1 MTDSK
6 RMTEG
11 DRLDI
16 KLFLQDEIEEAKEEL
31 ASAKQG
37 TEPEHRNGPIP
48 EELQQQI
55 EACEARL
62 RALISES
69 KRSGLKALQAAQKR
83 MHRMIQNGSFS
94 LQAAHY
100 QHERENDARRRAVC
114 DQIGYTG
121 PGYYEAPIERP
132 SACL

>member
-1 MTDSK
+1 
-6 RMTEG
+6 MTEG

-37 TEPEHRNGPIP
+37 TEPEHRDGPIP
-48 EELQQQI
+48 EELQEEI
-55 EACEARL
+55 KACEARL
-62 RALISES
+62 RNLISES

-83 MHRMIQNGSFS
+83 MHDSIRCGAFN
-94 LQAAHY
+94 LQAAQY
-100 QHERENDARRRAVC
+100 QHDRENDMRRRAVC

-121 PGYYEAPIERP
+121 PGYYETPIERP
-132 SACL
+132 SIRP